1 VRFRRMRHLALFL
14 AAMFF
19 ASNAAAAI
27 GACIAELAGQQP
39 MAGHALKAGAGE
51 PAGKSSCPQSD
62 DTGPCLTHYVQS
74 YQSDEQKIWADVS
87 VAALVPERIGVHFPF
102 QVPPKPVVMALAPP
116 VVGPSLTIL
125 FRNFR
130 N

>member
-1 VRFRRMRHLALFL
+1 MRFRRMRYLTLFL

-27 GACIAELAGQQP
+27 GACIAEFSGQDQ
-39 MAGHALKAGAGE
+39 MAGHAPAASAGE
-51 PAGKSSCPQSD
+51 PAGKPLCPQSD
-62 DTGPCLTHYVQS
+62 DVGPCLTHHAQS
-74 YQSDEQKIWADVS
+74 YQSDQEKIWADIP
-87 VAALVPERIGVHFPF
+87 AAAIVPERTVVHLPF
-102 QVPPKPVVMALAPP
+102 QVPPKLVVLATASPI
-116 VVGPSLTIL
+116 VGPSLTIL

>member
-1 VRFRRMRHLALFL
+1 MRYLTLFL

-27 GACIAELAGQQP
+27 GACIADLAGQEQ
-39 MAGHALKAGAGE
+39 MAGHGLVAHVGE
-51 PAGKSSCPQSD
+51 PAGKPLCPPTED
-62 DTGPCLTHYVQS
+62 AGPCLTHYAQS
-74 YQSDEQKIWADVS
+74 YQSDEQKLWADVPA
-87 VAALVPERIGVHFPF
+87 AALVPEITVLQGIF
-102 QVPPKPVVMALAPP
+102 QAPPKLVVLASAPP
-116 VVGPSLTIL
+116 IVGPSLTIL